1 MKSPV
6 WNPSVSSHFS
16 TRLSAHKQRQCLT
29 DLWFPSGCHR
39 ICYILNKDAILFCNG
54 CIFST
59 LESKA
64 LHLQPLTFSASNT
77 HICQIGGLSTHWC
90 HTWVPTQL
98 NYWIPVVATS
108 GPGFES
114 VECTLSHLSC
124 HRLLTSE
131 EAPCLRQ
138 ARRLSSP
145 VLSREILVGAETL
158 PSEQLWTRGLSIF
171 KSLAGQSSHVG
182 LLNCH

>member
-6 WNPSVSSHFS
+6 WNPFVSSHFS
-16 TRLSAHKQRQCLT
+16 TRLSAHQQRQCLT

-54 CIFST
+54 CIFSSPKLSISNHSHSLLAT
-59 LESKA
+59 L
-64 LHLQPLTFSASNT
+64 LSAK
-77 HICQIGGLSTHWC
+77 LEV
-90 HTWVPTQL
+90 WVPTGVTHLSAHTEL